1 MPAAGR
7 AGVDPSTGHASF
19 PPRPGAVEGSGDV
32 IINGS
37 PALRVGDHWPTHVD
51 NSGHDDNPPSGL
63 NTQAAGSAT
72 VFVNGQPLARIGDAT
87 SDGDALAGGSPDV
100 ICG

>member
-1 MPAAGR
+1 MPAASR
-7 AGVDPSTGHASF
+7 AQVDPSTGHGGFAPRSGASS
-19 PPRPGAVEGSGDV
+19 GSGDV

-37 PALRVGDHWPTHVD
+37 PALRVGDPWPSHTD
-51 NSGHDDNPPSGL
+51 GNSSHDG
-63 NTQAAGSAT
+63 TQAAGSET